1 MKKGK
6 TITPSKHDFLL
17 IKHEILIFF
26 QILFPDRFFQDI
38 HLTPVFKYN
47 ALLQKDGLNYVDKKS
62 YTTIFFLH
70 TYNEKIWKSTSLGT
84 QY

>member
-1 MKKGK
+1 MKGMGKKKGK

-26 QILFPDRFFQDI
+26 QILFPDRFCQDI

-47 ALLQKDGLNYVDKKS
+47 ALLEKDVLNYVDKKVL
-62 YTTIFFLH
+62 YNYFFLSP
-70 TYNEKIWKSTSLGT
+70 YL
-84 QY
+84 Q